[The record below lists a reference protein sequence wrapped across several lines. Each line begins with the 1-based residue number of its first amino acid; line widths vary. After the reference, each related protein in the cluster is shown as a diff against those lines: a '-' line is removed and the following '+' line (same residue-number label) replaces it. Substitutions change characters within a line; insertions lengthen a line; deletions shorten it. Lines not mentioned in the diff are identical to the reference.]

1 MTLLQLDGGGYPV
14 LVGRGLVGRLP
25 ELLEEWAPSSGYA
38 VIADSNVAPLY
49 GGEVVQALR
58 DAGLPAHLF
67 TFPAGEGSKNREEW
81 ARLCDALLGHGL
93 DRRGGVIALGGGVT
107 GDLAGFVAATYLR
120 GVAFVQIPTSLLAMV
135 DASVGG
141 KTGIDV
147 PAGKNLVGA
156 FHAPK
161 LVVADPDLLAT
172 LPPDERVQGVVEAAK
187 HGAIR
192 DAYHWTEV
200 TAGVDRVHAGD
211 AEYLERLVARSVA
224 LKAEVV
230 RADFREAGL
239 RQILNFGHSL
249 GHAVEAASEYAMPH
263 GSAVA
268 LGMILEAEVGEAM
281 GVTQVGTALALEE
294 FAREAGLP
302 TGIPPY
308 ASPQEL
314 MTRAGTDKKNR
325 DGALRFVLLKAL
337 GEVDPGDGW
346 SHNVDPRLVQTILE
360 GRMKSDSP
368 AF

>member
-1 MTLLQLDGGGYPV
+1 MTLLRLDGGGYPV
-14 LVGRGLVGRLP
+14 MVGRGLISQLP
-25 ELLEEWAPSSGYA
+25 ELLEEWAPSTGYA
-38 VIADSNVAPLY
+38 VISDSNVAALY
-49 GGEVVQALR
+49 GEQLQEALQS
-58 DAGLPAHLF
+58 AGLPAHLV
-67 TFPAGEGSKNREEW
+67 TFPAGEASKNREEW
-81 ARLCDALLGHGL
+81 ARLGDTLLERGL

-120 GVAFVQIPTSLLAMV
+120 GVAFVQVPTTLLAMV

-161 LVVADPDLLAT
+161 LVVADPNLLST
-172 LPPDERVQGVVEAAK
+172 LPPEERIQGVVEAAK

-192 DAYHWTEV
+192 DFGHWAHV
-200 TAGVDRVHAGD
+200 TAGVEQVRRGD
-211 AEYLERLVARSVA
+211 PAYLEQLVARSVT

-230 RADFREAGL
+230 RADFREGGL

-249 GHAVEAASEYAMPH
+249 GHAVEAASGYAMPH

-281 GVTQVGTALALEE
+281 GVTQRGTALALEE
-294 FAREAGLP
+294 FAREAHLP

-314 MTRAGTDKKNR
+314 LERTRTDKKNR

-337 GEVDPGDGW
+337 GEADPGEGW
-346 SHNVDPRLVQTILE
+346 SHGVDPQLVQTILE
-360 GRMKSDSP
+360 GRMDTYSP